1 MDFLLRIMK
10 SFANE
15 TRLEIVE
22 HLIKDKQLSLD
33 DITTRTGRPYK
44 TIAGYLK
51 ILEKSG
57 MLKTQRWKGEVLYS
71 LNSSGEL
78 HYNQQLID
86 LIKKRM
92 HEK

>member
-10 SFANE
+10 SLANE
-15 TRLEIVE
+15 TRLKIVE
-22 HLIKDKQLSLD
+22 YLIKDKQLSLD
-33 DITTRTGRPYK
+33 DITTRISRPYK
-44 TIAGYLK
+44 TIAGHLK

-57 MLKTQRWKGEVLYS
+57 MLKTQCWKGEVLYS
-71 LNSSGEL
+71 LNSSGKL

-86 LIKKRM
+86 IIKKRK